1 MQPIEWWNSER
12 VARDLQKDG
21 ARDDCISRDWSN
33 CFIKYSSSKLSDSV
47 ELIPRKVFVF
57 DELPIHYLLLSRSWV
72 SRILSGTRV
81 ALWVGHTKLEGS
93 QDRASVANQPHS
105 IIHIKARWRR
115 RNRRKKIELVDSYFL
130 LGKGKDKKGGG
141 GSFQKENATDAEWR
155 NEQYIY

>member
-1 MQPIEWWNSER
+1 MSRVVQPLERWNSER

-57 DELPIHYLLLSRSWV
+57 DELPIHHLLLSRSWV
-72 SRILSGTRV
+72 SRRLSGTRV

-105 IIHIKARWRR
+105 IIHIISSMEKRAKEE
-115 RNRRKKIELVDSYFL
+115 NRIGRFAYFVGEGEQTKNGGVIF
-130 LGKGKDKKGGG
+130 LGGKCH
-141 GSFQKENATDAEWR
+141 
-155 NEQYIY
+155 